1 MNAAH
6 TRSFSVSEAAYP
18 FQDHWFERD
27 GVAMHYVDEG
37 DGTPVLMLHGNPTW
51 SFLYRDVIKGLTE
64 ACRCI
69 APDYPGFGF
78 SEHPPG
84 YGYTP
89 QEHADWVTCL
99 IDHLRLDPF
108 ILVVQDW
115 GGPIGMSVAVDRPQS
130 VTGLV
135 ILNTWTWP
143 PDWNLWSFSCLMGGP
158 VGRYLHLRR
167 NFFARRL
174 VPWGIARKER
184 KPPEVLRAYT
194 DPFPTDKSR
203 MGTYVFPR
211 AIRKSASW
219 LRSTEERLSRLCRRP
234 VEMVWAMKDPAF
246 GKESYIRRWQNHFPD
261 AAVDRVQDASHY
273 LQEDCP
279 DRVAAAVRRLL
290 DRVRTPSCSD

>member
-1 MNAAH
+1 MTAAH
-6 TRSFSVSEAAYP
+6 ERSFSVSDVAYP
-18 FQDHWFERD
+18 FRDHWFERD

-51 SFLYRDVIKGLTE
+51 SFLYRDVIKDLAGT
-64 ACRCI
+64 CRPVV
-69 APDYPGFGF
+69 PDYPGFGF

-89 QEHADWVTCL
+89 QEHAEWVTDL
-99 IDHLRLDPF
+99 IDHLHLDGF
-108 ILVVQDW
+108 ILVMQDW
-115 GGPIGMSVAVDRPQS
+115 GGPIGMSVAVDRPHS
-130 VTGLV
+130 VAGLV

-143 PDWNLWSFSCLMGGP
+143 PDWNLWSFSSVMGGP
-158 VGRYLHLRR
+158 IGRYLHLRR

-184 KPPEVLRAYT
+184 KTPELLRAYT
-194 DPFPTDKSR
+194 DPFPTAESR

-219 LRSTEERLSRLCRRP
+219 LRSIEQRLSCLREKP
-234 VEMVWAMKDPAF
+234 IEMVWAMKDPAF
-246 GKESYIRRWQNHFPD
+246 GKESYIRRWQGYFPE
-261 AAVDRVQDASHY
+261 AKVDRVDDASHY

-290 DRVRTPSCSD
+290 DRVRASARPE